1 MREWLSR
8 GLASRQNIK
17 RLKAFAT
24 EISERK
30 QVGDIASMVNERS
43 SQHTQDKIDSGHH

>member
-30 QVGDIASMVNERS
+30 QVGDIASMANERS
-43 SQHTQDKIDSGHH
+43 SQHTQDNIDSGHH